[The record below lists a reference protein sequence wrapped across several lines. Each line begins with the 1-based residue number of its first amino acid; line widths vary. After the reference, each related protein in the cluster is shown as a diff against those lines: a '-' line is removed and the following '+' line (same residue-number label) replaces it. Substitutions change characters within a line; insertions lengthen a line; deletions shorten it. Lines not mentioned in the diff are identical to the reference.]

1 MNKKELN
8 LDALADEII
17 RVFYPTY
24 EQAIPGMKNA
34 IIQKKQRIKQI
45 LEYHIKS
52 VCDSETEK
60 LKLIAECFEFPY
72 TVFFKSVD
80 ELKEMK
86 SKIYRIRHPF
96 SAPLEDKGKR
106 E

>member
-1 MNKKELN
+1 
-8 LDALADEII
+8 
-17 RVFYPTY
+17 
-24 EQAIPGMKNA
+24 MKNMDKEDK
-34 IIQKKQRIKQI
+34 IEI
-45 LEYHIKS
+45 
-52 VCDSETEK
+52 ETEK

-96 SAPLEDKGKR
+96 SAPLENNKK
-106 E
+106 

>member
-1 MNKKELN
+1 
-8 LDALADEII
+8 
-17 RVFYPTY
+17 
-24 EQAIPGMKNA
+24 MKNMDKEDK
-34 IIQKKQRIKQI
+34 IEI
-45 LEYHIKS
+45 
-52 VCDSETEK
+52 ETEK